1 LLNQLGFRS
10 RGARRKK
17 VAERRV
23 GDRRKK
29 ARSTENG
36 SWFDACPPDVPAF
49 VEELAATFRRS
60 TAARRSQVS
69 PFFASVPKRSRP
81 NGGDGVKTRKTEE
94 IAKLGDGARGA
105 PNRPKT
111 FRLYFNL
118 FSRLRLPIS
127 APFLDFFRFY
137 FAIYVVF
144 SAPSE
149 FIALFG

>member
-1 LLNQLGFRS
+1 LRN
-10 RGARRKK
+10 GASATGEKRR
-17 VAERRV
+17 
-23 GDRRKK
+23 
-29 ARSTENG
+29 RSTKNG

-69 PFFASVPKRSRP
+69 PFFASVPKRARP
-81 NGGDGVKTRKTEE
+81 NGGDGVKTRKTGE
-94 IAKLGDGARGA
+94 IAKLGVGARA

-111 FRLYFNL
+111 FRFYFNL
-118 FSRLRLPIS
+118 FSPLRLPIS
-127 APFLDFFRFY
+127 ASFLDFFRFY
-137 FAIYVVF
+137 FRFCVVF